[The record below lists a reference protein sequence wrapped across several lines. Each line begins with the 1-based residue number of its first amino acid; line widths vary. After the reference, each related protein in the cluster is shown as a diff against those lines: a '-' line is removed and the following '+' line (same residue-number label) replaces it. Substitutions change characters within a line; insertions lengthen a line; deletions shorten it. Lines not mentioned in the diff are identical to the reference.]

1 MFERALASICL
12 FHKVLRGAGPVLA
25 APTYLRQYIRG
36 DCPVPFL
43 VTIIEFRTKH
53 VDGMKECCAR
63 PPFVQTSFIFS
74 GQTNSLSSSPVYFE
88 SFPSYPTIEIRNLE
102 FRITRSLKKKRKEK
116 KWNVYLAVVYAFAN
130 NWRIYFVA
138 CHPLDSRKLGTMAG
152 TQRGDGL
159 GIPNRYLYTRDSGSL
174 WEACRENCV
183 IFHSSRA
190 LPCPIQKLARHL
202 GPAARQGRRGK
213 GGDLER
219 SGTERGGWGYS
230 REDVCLAAPDKIASL
245 LIKLCSWMSLLN
257 SVVNTHHTPHSA
269 RRVDITA
276 YYPSC
281 PRQIPLIR

>member
-1 MFERALASICL
+1 M
-12 FHKVLRGAGPVLA
+12 
-25 APTYLRQYIRG
+25 YL
-36 DCPVPFL
+36 V
-43 VTIIEFRTKH
+43 
-53 VDGMKECCAR
+53 
-63 PPFVQTSFIFS
+63 
-74 GQTNSLSSSPVYFE
+74 
-88 SFPSYPTIEIRNLE
+88 
-102 FRITRSLKKKRKEK
+102 
-116 KWNVYLAVVYAFAN
+116 AN
-130 NWRIYFVA
+130 NWKYFVA

-202 GPAARQGRRGK
+202 GPAARQGRRG
-213 GGDLER
+213 DLER

-230 REDVCLAAPDKIASL
+230 REDVCLAASDKIASL

-257 SVVNTHHTPHSA
+257 SVVNTHHTPPLA
-269 RRVDITA
+269 GYYA

-281 PRQIPLIR
+281 PRQIIL